1 MKIGRKLN
9 TLTVEKYFFYIDN
22 HKKYT
27 DFNTLGLYRSI
38 VEHERLSLEDK
49 LKVRDYAHQTFRKA
63 FDFLQLKDPSTYVAL
78 EYLGQELTYGDH
90 RRIWDDLRKNQ
101 QKILA
106 DKKIKHRNF
115 GDYSK
120 HDCGKEACFLNG
132 VMLKQGSPLAMP
144 GMHFESDRNKIAA
157 KAKSDRR
164 KSERKRKQQIVRKE
178 LEDME

>member
-1 MKIGRKLN
+1 MN
-9 TLTVEKYFFYIDN
+9 TLTVEEYFFYIDN

-63 FDFLQLKDPSTYVAL
+63 FDFLQLKDPMTFVAL
-78 EYLGQELTYGDH
+78 EYLGQELLEGD
-90 RRIWDDLRKNQ
+90 RQKIWDDLRKNQ

-120 HDCGKEACFLNG
+120 HNCGKEACYLNG
-132 VMLKQGSPLAMP
+132 VMLNQGSPLAML
-144 GMHFESDRNKIAA
+144 GMHFDSDRDKIAA